1 MIYLLEDDDN
11 IRNFVTY
18 ALCQS
23 GLETKGFDLP
33 SAFWTAVAEAKPS
46 MAILDIMLPEEDGLS
61 VLKKLRENPNTA
73 RLPIMML
80 TAKGT
85 EYDKV
90 LGLDCGA
97 DDYVSK
103 PFGTMELIA
112 RVKALLRRA
121 EAVSEGANA
130 AAYGKGI
137 GNLNVSGNSGGGIS
151 GSGLGTA
158 KAASKE
164 YHIGSLYLNPDK
176 HIIRVNDDN
185 VSLTLKEFRLL
196 CFLVEN
202 EGCVM
207 TRDAILR
214 EVWGYEFD
222 GENRTVDVHIRTLRS
237 KLGEAENLIETVRG
251 IGYRLGNGSGN

>member
-18 ALCQS
+18 ALRQS
-23 GLETKGFDLP
+23 GLEACGFDVP
-33 SAFWTAVAEAKPS
+33 SAFWKAVAEEKPS

-61 VLKKLRENPNTA
+61 VLKKLRANPDTA

-121 EAVSEGANA
+121 EPASEAANA
-130 AAYGKGI
+130 AADGNGGGSGKG
-137 GNLNVSGNSGGGIS
+137 SS
-151 GSGLGTA
+151 GSGSA
-158 KAASKE
+158 KTASKE
-164 YHIGSLYLNPDK
+164 YHIGPLYLNPDK
-176 HIIRVNDDN
+176 HIIRVNDNN
-185 VSLTLKEFRLL
+185 VSLTLKEFQLL

-207 TRDAILR
+207 TRDAILQ
-214 EVWGYEFD
+214 EIWGYEFD

-237 KLGEAENLIETVRG
+237 KLGEAENLVETVRG
-251 IGYRLGNGSGN
+251 IGYRIGKNE